1 MQQIW
6 VCATDGG
13 VTRDVNTV
21 ITGTAMENN
30 AHSSNR
36 SLHNKQYHTSL
47 YYGVIM
53 RVVQNRGMY
62 VCRCIFKASLC
73 TYIVNVS
80 LVFIDAWRR
89 TYRTSTIVDRSQ
101 FQICV
106 WRTYGH
112 ILRVASFICVF
123 IRPIRIEPLVTRL
136 LWLDSYLG
144 LRVRSVGT
152 DKQLECVRRCCLS
165 DCNALQNQPHGQ
177 LLHQSNTRANSL
189 LPWVYAETRLDLSV
203 VLVGRET
210 LLLSKLQR
218 QTE

>member
-1 MQQIW
+1 
-6 VCATDGG
+6 
-13 VTRDVNTV
+13 
-21 ITGTAMENN
+21 
-30 AHSSNR
+30 
-36 SLHNKQYHTSL
+36 
-47 YYGVIM
+47 
-53 RVVQNRGMY
+53 
-62 VCRCIFKASLC
+62 
-73 TYIVNVS
+73 
-80 LVFIDAWRR
+80 
-89 TYRTSTIVDRSQ
+89 
-101 FQICV
+101 
-106 WRTYGH
+106 
-112 ILRVASFICVF
+112 
-123 IRPIRIEPLVTRL
+123 VTRL